1 LYGRNTSDYKEVAE
15 KIYLYRNEKSKKDV
29 ELLLKN
35 STKNLDSRLLN
46 AFKNSPIHYM
56 DIKKDKIYLKED
68 QKSIKFDELEYIEKL
83 ILNNN
88 LISYE
93 KDSELYYKMLYST
106 DSVVD
111 FHKNYLASS

>member
-1 LYGRNTSDYKEVAE
+1 
-15 KIYLYRNEKSKKDV
+15 
-29 ELLLKN
+29 
-35 STKNLDSRLLN
+35 
-46 AFKNSPIHYM
+46 M

-68 QKSIKFDELEYIEKL
+68 HKSIKFEELEYIEKL
-83 ILNNN
+83 IFNNN